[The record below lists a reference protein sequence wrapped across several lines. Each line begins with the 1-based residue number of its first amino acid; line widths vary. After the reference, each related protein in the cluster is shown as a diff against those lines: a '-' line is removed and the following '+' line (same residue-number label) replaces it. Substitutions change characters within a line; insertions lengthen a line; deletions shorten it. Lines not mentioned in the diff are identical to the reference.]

1 MADRTG
7 VFPPRVYDR
16 EHDLEGYPSMRA
28 YTLGDGIWSSPCHH
42 FIPYDFSTPYDF
54 SSPRE
59 APSVVTRTLKTEKAL
74 AVNVFGGADAFGL
87 DSTAAATASL
97 QVVDRGLAAF
107 AIGSASF
114 TAAARGNSAFAT
126 AYGGVAITGADLS
139 IVSTE
144 TATAMGSDGMAETTS
159 LSFVAIGLKF
169 DLGRQVQ
176 LERAESQPV
185 DANIGALQGNSA
197 FFNVDAVAAGD
208 NSFVEVQADAVTVE
222 DALSTVTVS
231 ATAAVSAEVAY
242 TEIVGSWRQD
252 SISTGPGDT
261 LVFAGAGGDN
271 VLSGAGDDWIFAGR
285 GSDTVHGGAGSDTVL
300 GEGGADRLHG
310 DEGADWILGGEGDDT
325 VSGGG
330 GHDLLFGGDDD
341 DSVNGGAASDIL
353 CGGDGRDCLDG
364 GAGDDIFRLG
374 AQDGDDRDVYIGGSG
389 SDLFVLVA
397 DFDRDVIQDF
407 SIGQGDRLAISGLE
421 EVVSRGRAAF
431 TMQRSSR
438 DADDLVITFD
448 IFDRRSELT
457 LDEFFALNPGY
468 GGMPRRGIFSDA
480 EAGALLGVISLDADA
495 GREVQE
501 AQLFLQLGGLL
512 SLLG

>member
-1 MADRTG
+1 
-7 VFPPRVYDR
+7 
-16 EHDLEGYPSMRA
+16 MRA

-59 APSVVTRTLKTEKAL
+59 GPSVVTRALKTEQAL

-87 DSTAAATASL
+87 DSTATATASL
-97 QVVDRGLAAF
+97 QVVDRGLATF
-107 AIGSASF
+107 AIGSAGF
-114 TAAARGNSAFAT
+114 AAAARGNSAFAT

-139 IVSTE
+139 VVSTE
-144 TATAMGSDGMAETTS
+144 TATASGSDGMAETTS
-159 LSFVAIGLKF
+159 LSFAAIGLKF
-169 DLGRQVQ
+169 DLGCQIQV
-176 LERAESQPV
+176 ERAESHTA

-242 TEIVGSWRQD
+242 TEIVGSSRPD

-285 GSDTVHGGAGSDTVL
+285 GSDTVHAGAGSDTVL
-300 GEGGADRLHG
+300 GEGGTDRLHG
-310 DEGADWILGGEGDDT
+310 DEGADWIFGGEGDDT
-325 VSGGG
+325 VRGGG
-330 GHDLLFGGDDD
+330 GDDLLFGGDDN
-341 DSVNGGAASDIL
+341 DSVNGGAGNDVL
-353 CGGDGRDCLDG
+353 CGGEGRDCLDG

-374 AQDGDDRDVYIGGSG
+374 AQRGDDRDVYGGGSG
-389 SDLFVLVA
+389 SDLFLLVA
-397 DFDRDVIQDF
+397 SFDRDVIQDF
-407 SIGQGDRLAISGLE
+407 SKGGGDRLAISGLE
-421 EVVSRGRAAF
+421 EVVSLGRGAF
-431 TMQRSSR
+431 NMQRSSR

-468 GGMPRRGIFSDA
+468 AGMPRRGIFSDS
-480 EAGALLGVISLDADA
+480 EAGALLGAISLEADD
-495 GREVQE
+495 GQDVQE